1 MLEKP
6 LTVAWISD
14 FPVEW
19 LPEVPEP
26 LRGLPRRH
34 PATWQMVLLSEFEQN
49 PALRVHVI
57 LLRRRIG
64 ADLTFER
71 KGVVF
76 HVLKAPAW
84 IRLASL
90 FWADTL
96 LIRRVCE
103 RIKPNLV
110 HAWGIEKAAALIA
123 SRLDHPYLVTVQ
135 GLFAWYKQVVP
146 LPAYYRFIAQ
156 LERLSLPRAPL
167 VTTESTFAVQFLQQ
181 RFPGLQVHQAEHAPN
196 RAFFQVQRRPQTNP
210 VHFVVVGG
218 LGFRKGTDLLFQALD
233 RLTSELVFK
242 LIIVSDPESDFLK
255 SLRPKISPVVWE
267 RTEFRH
273 HLLPHEVAR
282 ALESPTLML
291 LPTRADVSPN
301 AVKEAVVAGVP
312 VVASDIGGVPDYVR
326 PDENGVLFPAGDLES
341 FVKAI
346 RVALQHPLFN
356 RGQVEPASLARSREY
371 LSTARMA
378 ESFLAAYARALE
390 AATVRA

>member
-1 MLEKP
+1 MSPSISKVKKP

-156 LERLSLPRAPL
+156 L
-167 VTTESTFAVQFLQQ
+167 
-181 RFPGLQVHQAEHAPN
+181 
-196 RAFFQVQRRPQTNP
+196 
-210 VHFVVVGG
+210 
-218 LGFRKGTDLLFQALD
+218 
-233 RLTSELVFK
+233 
-242 LIIVSDPESDFLK
+242 
-255 SLRPKISPVVWE
+255 
-267 RTEFRH
+267 
-273 HLLPHEVAR
+273 
-282 ALESPTLML
+282 
-291 LPTRADVSPN
+291 
-301 AVKEAVVAGVP
+301 
-312 VVASDIGGVPDYVR
+312 
-326 PDENGVLFPAGDLES
+326 
-341 FVKAI
+341 
-346 RVALQHPLFN
+346 
-356 RGQVEPASLARSREY
+356 
-371 LSTARMA
+371 
-378 ESFLAAYARALE
+378 
-390 AATVRA
+390 